1 MEFYDL
7 TMENLNLAFH
17 HAIAV
22 NLKRLRAAGGFTL
35 DGLAEASGGS
45 RAASSSD

>member
-1 MEFYDL
+1 
-7 TMENLNLAFH
+7 MENLELTFD

-22 NLKRLRAAGGFTL
+22 NLKRLRAAGDFTL
-35 DGLAEASGGS
+35 DGLAEASGVS